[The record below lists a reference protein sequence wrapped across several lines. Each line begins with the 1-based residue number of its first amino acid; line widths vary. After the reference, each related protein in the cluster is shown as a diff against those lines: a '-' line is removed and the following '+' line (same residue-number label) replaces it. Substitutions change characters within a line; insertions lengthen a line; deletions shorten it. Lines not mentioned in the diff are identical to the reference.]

1 MNKELTIEFIE
12 DFFETNINL
21 NDYDLGGVEIVEDDF
36 KTILERAN
44 KNTNKNLEDIISDY
58 LYEIREILDAGL
70 EDIDENEE

>member
-21 NDYDLGGVEIVEDDF
+21 NDYDLGGVEITEEDYEI
-36 KTILERAN
+36 ILERAN
-44 KNTNKNLEDIISDY
+44 KNINKNLEDIISDY